1 MVVTSN
7 IDSDIQM
14 ESKLKRAEALYEAV
28 NQLIRVHQFRDRES
42 ICCHNVSVAQCYAL
56 ETLVK
61 LGPLRLKGLADEMCL
76 DKSTTS
82 RVVDALLRKG
92 YVLKAPDP
100 VDQRA
105 VQLSLTPDG
114 RELYQTIRKSLIAE
128 EALMITDMPPEAVD
142 AALELLEKLT
152 VAARA
157 RLGT

>member
-1 MVVTSN
+1 M
-7 IDSDIQM
+7 DP
-14 ESKLKRAEALYEAV
+14 KLKRAEALYEAV

-61 LGPLRLKGLADEMCL
+61 LGPLRLKSLADQMCL

-92 YVLKAPDP
+92 YALKTLDP
-100 VDQRA
+100 LDQRA
-105 VQLSLTPDG
+105 VQLSLTPEG
-114 RELYQTIRKSLIAE
+114 QELYKTIRKSLITE
-128 EALMITDMPPEAVD
+128 EASMIEDIPPEVVD
-142 AALELLEKLT
+142 AALVLLGKLT

-157 RLGT
+157 RLGA

>member
-1 MVVTSN
+1 M
-7 IDSDIQM
+7 DI
-14 ESKLKRAEALYEAV
+14 KLKRAEALYEAV

-61 LGPLRLKGLADEMCL
+61 LGPLRLQTLADEMCL

-92 YVLKAPDP
+92 YALKSLDP
-100 VDQRA
+100 RDQRA
-105 VQLSLTPDG
+105 VQLSLTSEG
-114 RELYQTIRKSLIAE
+114 QALYRTIRESLITE
-128 EALMITDMPPEAVD
+128 EASMIEDIPPGGVD
-142 AALELLEKLT
+142 AALVLLGKLT

-157 RLGT
+157 RLGA

>member
-1 MVVTSN
+1 MDT
-7 IDSDIQM
+7 
-14 ESKLKRAEALYEAV
+14 EFERAEALYEAV

-61 LGPLRLKGLADEMCL
+61 LGPLRLKALADEMCL

-92 YVLKAPDP
+92 YVLKTLDP
-100 VDQRA
+100 LDQRA
-105 VQLSLTPDG
+105 VQLSLTHEG
-114 RELYQTIRKSLIAE
+114 RELYTTIRQSLIEE
-128 EALMITDMPPEAVD
+128 EASMIKDVSPDVVD
-142 AALELLEKLT
+142 AALVLLGKLT

-157 RLGT
+157 RLGA

>member
-1 MVVTSN
+1 MDT
-7 IDSDIQM
+7 
-14 ESKLKRAEALYEAV
+14 KLKRAEALYETV

-61 LGPLRLKGLADEMCL
+61 RGPLRLKALAEEMCL

-92 YVLKAPDP
+92 YVQKTLDLH
-100 VDQRA
+100 DQRA
-105 VQLSLTPDG
+105 VQLSLTNEG
-114 RELYQTIRKSLIAE
+114 QALYATIRKSLIAE
-128 EALMITDMPPEAVD
+128 EASMIADIPDDVVD
-142 AALELLEKLT
+142 AALALLNKLT

-157 RLGT
+157 RLGA